1 MKRLAWLGLLFLLA
15 ACSGHTVTTIRL
27 ELHTFVPEAN
37 RSGSLD
43 VISGTLRFP
52 DDDGDNTFGNDP
64 DGYLFSLSDTRGVW
78 ERASLSARI
87 RLTHQGGGP
96 VTVGL
101 EVHVAPEGD
110 SNIYDENGDYK
121 VLEKSAS
128 LNPGEAAEL
137 APSATLAP
145 GDPAFDLLRGGRFRV
160 GVLLSVTGSGTIQYS
175 LEEATLV
182 LSGKV
187 FGLIPNN

>member
-15 ACSGHTVTTIRL
+15 ACSGYTVTTLRL

-64 DGYLFSLSDTRGVW
+64 DGYWLSLTDTRDVL
-78 ERASLSARI
+78 ERAEFLARV
-87 RLTHQGGGP
+87 RLVHQSGGP
-96 VTVGL
+96 VNVGL

-110 SNIYDENGDYK
+110 SNIYDGNGDYR
-121 VLEKSAS
+121 VLNDSKS
-128 LNPGEAAEL
+128 LNPGETAEL